1 MEMTIPF
8 ARIVYVLAFFFI
20 VTVSS
25 GTRIE
30 AADDYPQR
38 PVRIIVPYAAGG
50 GTDVAARLFASALGE
65 AFGQAFIVDNRAG
78 GASITGT
85 QFVARSAPDGYTLG
99 MMDSSF
105 VTNPSLFRGKLPYDT
120 QRDFKPVALLARNQL
135 LLMVPASSPYNSVAD
150 LVASIRK
157 RPGELSFASAG
168 IGTAIH
174 LAGEQLR
181 QAYGLSFVTV
191 PYRGGGPALSDLLGA
206 KVDFAFVAYPV
217 AKAQL
222 HDGRLRA
229 LAVAGPRMASEPDIP
244 SMGEAGFPSVDA
256 MTDFGLVAPA
266 GTPDA
271 IVRNLSAVASEA
283 AQKDPLRQKL
293 LDLGLIPVGTTPE
306 QFTEHVGNEIAKWSV
321 VVDRGDIKGEQ

>member
-1 MEMTIPF
+1 VTTPI
-8 ARIVYVLAFFFI
+8 ARIVCALAFFSI
-20 VTVSS
+20 VTFLNG
-25 GTRIE
+25 GTGE
-30 AADDYPQR
+30 AADGYPQR

-50 GTDVAARLFASALGE
+50 GTDVAARLFAGAIGDALG
-65 AFGQAFIVDNRAG
+65 QNFIVDNRAG

-135 LLMVPASSPYNSVAD
+135 LLMVPESSPYKSVAD
-150 LVASIRK
+150 LVAAIRK
-157 RPGELSFASAG
+157 KPGELTFASAG

-191 PYRGGGPALSDLLGA
+191 PYRGGGPALADLMGA

-229 LAVAGPRMASEPDIP
+229 LAVAGPRMTSEPDIP
-244 SMGEAGFPSVDA
+244 SMADAGFPNVDA
-256 MTDFGLVAPA
+256 VTDFGLIAPA
-266 GTPDA
+266 GTPDE
-271 IVRNLSAVASEA
+271 IVRQLSKVASEA

-306 QFTEHVGNEIAKWSV
+306 QFAEHVATEIAKWSV
-321 VVDRGDIKGEQ
+321 IVERGDIKGEE